1 MKGLKRFKVIKTF
14 DSIADRYI
22 LANHLLSFWQDI
34 CWRKTMFNLI
44 SQNLENRDIF
54 VDVATGTGENFKY
67 CHSDFR
73 LKIGLDP
80 ARKMLEI
87 AKRRFENVQFIE
99 GMAETLPFKNET
111 ADLITVSFGV
121 RNFED
126 RKKSF
131 EEFNRVLR
139 KGGIL
144 GILEFFP
151 MENGTFINKAAAKYI
166 YDILPYLGGVIT
178 GNFNA
183 YKYLS
188 KSIKNF
194 ILPNIMKLEL
204 ENVGFNVIEVER
216 LFPNVYIFIAKK
228 VKSL

>member
-22 LANHLLSFWQDI
+22 LANHVLSFWQDV
-34 CWRKTMFNLI
+34 CWRKSMFNLI
-44 SQNLENRDIF
+44 SENLKEKDLFI
-54 VDVATGTGENFKY
+54 DVATGTGENFKY

-87 AKRRFENVQFIE
+87 AKRRFEGVQFIE
-99 GMAETLPFKNET
+99 GLAETLPFKEET

-126 RKKSF
+126 RNKAF
-131 EEFNRVLR
+131 IEFHRVLKR
-139 KGGIL
+139 GGTL

-151 MENGTFINKAAAKYI
+151 MENGSFINKAAAVYI
-166 YDILPYLGGVIT
+166 YDILPYLGGAIT
-178 GNFNA
+178 GNFSA

-188 KSIKNF
+188 KSIKSF
-194 ILPNIMKLEL
+194 ILPDIMKMEL
-204 ENVGFNVIEVER
+204 QKSGFDLVTVKR
-216 LFPNVYIFIAKK
+216 LFPNVYIFIAR
-228 VKSL
+228 KS